1 MFIYQRVQHITTQLH
16 IENPQPY
23 ELKTTRPC
31 GPPNH
36 ISPLYIHVPNFTIFR
51 HCHWYHNI
59 IRFLASIALNPKKKY
74 ICIVCFLLRF
84 FGILWLGIV
93 FYLCCQNSQVLN
105 YLRNVRFSSCHMSLD
120 HFLLGQDPDL
130 PGLPMSVMM
139 MMMMMV
145 MTMTKTMTMGTLLIM
160 MMLMLMMM
168 MMMMM
173 AWLIGNRSM
182 GVFDWLMFR
191 GGGTFQNVMC

>member
-16 IENPQPY
+16 ILQPY

-36 ISPLYIHVPNFTIFR
+36 ISPHVHPCTQFHHFPALSLVPQHYPVPGFNRTKPEKVLFLY
-51 HCHWYHNI
+51 C
-59 IRFLASIALNPKKKY
+59 LL
-74 ICIVCFLLRF
+74 LLRF

-93 FYLCCQNSQVLN
+93 FYLCCQNIQVLN
-105 YLRNVRFSSCHMSLD
+105 YLREVGFSSFHMSLD

-139 MMMMMV
+139 MVMTMTMRTMLIMMLLMMMMV
-145 MTMTKTMTMGTLLIM
+145 V
-160 MMLMLMMM
+160 
-168 MMMMM
+168 MMMM
-173 AWLIGNRSM
+173 AWLIVQWGCSIYS
-182 GVFDWLMFR
+182 V
-191 GGGTFQNVMC
+191 CKP